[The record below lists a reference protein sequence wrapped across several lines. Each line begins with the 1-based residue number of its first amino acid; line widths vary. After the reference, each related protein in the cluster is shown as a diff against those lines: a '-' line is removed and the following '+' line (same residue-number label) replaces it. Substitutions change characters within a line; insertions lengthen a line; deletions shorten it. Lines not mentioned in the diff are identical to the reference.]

1 MAADAYAAQVRLLV
15 QVLPFVAE
23 EACFALKGGTAINL
37 FYRDLP
43 RLSVDIDLTYL
54 PVKDRNES
62 LADIDTA
69 LDRIARRIE
78 AALPNTR
85 APRIAG
91 GGDGETRILVRQ
103 GGVEVKV
110 ETSPVTRGVVNE
122 PTRRA
127 VMPAVEDA
135 FGFAEMPIVAFED
148 LFGGKLH
155 AALDRQH
162 PRDLYDVK
170 LLYEH
175 EGLTEALFRTFLV
188 YAASSPRP
196 LHELL
201 RPTLKPLDEAYAR
214 EFEGMTRQAVPMAD
228 LVEARA
234 RLIADLA
241 ARFGDPIGRFLL
253 GLHDAAP
260 DFGLIGLPQAA
271 ALPAVRWKLF
281 NLERLKGENPAKHA
295 EQRALLEAVIGR

>member
-1 MAADAYAAQVRLLV
+1 MAAEAYTAQVRLLV
-15 QVLPFVAE
+15 QVLPFVAQ

-62 LADIDTA
+62 LADIDAA

-78 AALPNTR
+78 ASLPNTR

-122 PTRRA
+122 PTLRA
-127 VMPAVEDA
+127 VMPAVADA

-155 AALDRQH
+155 AALGRQH

-201 RPTLKPLDEAYAR
+201 RPTLKPLDEPYAR

-253 GLHDAAP
+253 SLHDAAP

-271 ALPAVRWKLF
+271 ALPAVRWKLL
-281 NLERLKGENPAKHA
+281 NLERLKRENPAKHA

>member
-23 EACFALKGGTAINL
+23 EASFALKGGTAINL

-62 LADIDTA
+62 LADIDAA

-78 AALPNTR
+78 AALPNSR

-253 GLHDAAP
+253 SLHDAAP

-271 ALPAVRWKLF
+271 ALPAVRWKLL